1 MSKSQQAK
9 TPPRSDPQ
17 KPQKSPKYREVDEA
31 KDREERETLSK
42 KLMQDAKDLL
52 DYVAIEMTVG
62 SQMEV
67 TRRKIKELSKIC
79 RDENRMIVDLEM
91 QFLDEDKIAKEFAE
105 HEQTVANIN
114 TVDNNEIA
122 TIIEL
127 ERKLQSLYAEKEALL
142 KKQRKKK

>member
-17 KPQKSPKYREVDEA
+17 KPQKSPKHREVDEA

-79 RDENRMIVDLEM
+79 RDENRMIVDLEI